1 MRIHLYLVPIM
12 FSIIFLS
19 CEQKDKQLRDW
30 RLVWGDEFNSE
41 TIDLSSWAFDIGTGA
56 PSFEQYGISS
66 PYFTPKD
73 FPNDNFSVRWEG
85 QIKIDHS
92 GAYTFYIISD
102 DGVRLFINNKNIID
116 NWKAQ
121 PATESKG
128 TINLQGNKTY
138 PILIEY
144 FEESGGEALILGWE
158 SEKLTKR
165 LISNKYLETKNSEPG
180 LKGTYFRNK
189 NLNPDKN
196 KQPIIR
202 IDKELNW
209 VTGGGWGNNEAQYY
223 TDKPKNVRVEN
234 GRLIIEALKEDFYG
248 SKYTSSRIKTTN
260 SWKYGRFQIRAKLP
274 KGIGTWAAFWG
285 LPTDWKYGS
294 WPNSGEID
302 ILEHVGFEE
311 GHIVSSVHN
320 IAHHG
325 DLSNSDQTK
334 YVLDHDVINSF
345 NDYILEWGEEEIKT
359 YINDK
364 LIFSYPKNNQP
375 WERWPFDEQFHF
387 ILNIAVGGNWGGIKG
402 IDDNAFPT
410 KMEIEYFRVYKK
422 KT

>member
-1 MRIHLYLVPIM
+1 MRIHLYLVPII

-19 CEQKDKQLRDW
+19 CEQKDKQLRNW
-30 RLVWGDEFNSE
+30 RLVWGDEFDSE

-56 PSFEQYGISS
+56 PSFEEYGISS

-92 GAYTFYIISD
+92 GEYTFYIISD
-102 DGVRLFINNKNIID
+102 DGVRLFINDKNIID

-158 SEKLTKR
+158 SEKFTKR
-165 LISNKYLETKNSEPG
+165 LIPGKYLETKNGESG

-189 NLNPDKN
+189 NLNPSKN
-196 KQPIIR
+196 KKPVIR

-223 TDKPKNVRVEN
+223 TDRPKNVRVEN

-274 KGIGTWAAFWG
+274 KGVGTWAAFWG

-345 NDYILEWGEEEIKT
+345 NDYILEWGEAEIKT

-410 KMEIEYFRVYKK
+410 RMEIEYFRVYKK

>member
-1 MRIHLYLVPIM
+1 MRNHPNLLLALLY
-12 FSIIFLS
+12 FFLHS
-19 CEQKDKQLRDW
+19 CNQDQNKINGWELIW
-30 RLVWGDEFNSE
+30 NDEFN
-41 TIDLSSWAFDIGTGA
+41 TKNIDLKNWAFDTGTGA
-56 PSFEQYGISS
+56 PSFKEFGVSS
-66 PYFTPKD
+66 PYFIPKN
-73 FPNDNFSVRWEG
+73 FPADNFSVRWEG
-85 QIKIDHS
+85 KIKIDHS
-92 GAYTFYIISD
+92 SDYTFYTISD
-102 DGVRLFINNKNIID
+102 DGVRLFVNGKRIIN

-128 TINLQGNKTY
+128 TITLKKGRTY
-138 PILIEY
+138 PIVVEY
-144 FEESGGEALILGWE
+144 FEESGGEALILGWQ
-158 SEKLTKR
+158 SENFQKR
-165 LISNKYLETKNSEPG
+165 LISSKYSETKDGEAG
-180 LKGTYFRNK
+180 LKGTYFKNK

-223 TDKPKNVRVEN
+223 TDRPKNVRVEN

-248 SKYTSSRIKTTN
+248 SKYTSSRIKTKN
-260 SWKYGRFQIRAKLP
+260 SWKYGRLQIRAKLP
-274 KGIGTWAAFWG
+274 KGVGTWAAFWG

-311 GHIVSSVHN
+311 DHIVSSVHN

-334 YVLDHDVINSF
+334 YVLGHDVINSF
-345 NDYILEWGEEEIKT
+345 NDYILEWDEAEIKT

-387 ILNIAVGGNWGGIKG
+387 ILKCSNGGNWGGK
-402 IDDNAFPT
+402 
-410 KMEIEYFRVYKK
+410 
-422 KT
+422 